1 MDKSSAV
8 YGPVTSWR
16 VGRSLG
22 IDLLCIN
29 SICSFNCT
37 YCQLGFIQLRT
48 LRRGLFV
55 STEKVLDDLK
65 KSDWQSADIITFSGS
80 GEPTLALNLG
90 EVIQGVRALT
100 DKPILVLTNGSLL
113 DQPEV
118 ERDLQGA
125 DRVYVKL
132 DAATERTFQLVNRP
146 VKGLTLKKIVDST
159 AEFRRRHSG
168 YLGIQCMFLR
178 NNLKE
183 FEGLIPLL
191 NRIRPDE
198 VQINSPTR
206 PYPQSWILS
215 SRGSHDGVDY
225 PAKPL
230 KPLSQKEGDLI
241 AQTLREA
248 TGLKIVWRART
259 RVKK

>member
-1 MDKSSAV
+1 MNKGSAV

-22 IDLLCIN
+22 IDLLCID

-37 YCQLGFIQLRT
+37 YCQLGFIQVRT
-48 LRRGLFV
+48 RQRALFV
-55 STEKVLDDLK
+55 PTRKVLDDLK

-90 EVIQGVRALT
+90 EAIGEIRSLT
-100 DKPILVLTNGSLL
+100 AMPILVLTNGSLL

-118 ERDLQGA
+118 RRELAGA

-146 VKGLTLKKIVDST
+146 VGGLTLQKIVGST
-159 AEFRRRHSG
+159 VEFRRQFPG

-178 NNLKE
+178 NNLEE
-183 FEGLIPLL
+183 FEALIPLL

-206 PYPQSWILS
+206 PYPQSWVLS

-230 KPLSQKEGDLI
+230 KPLSHEEGDRI
-241 AQTLREA
+241 AQRLEEA
-248 TGLKIVWRART
+248 TGLKIVWQAEAQRR
-259 RVKK
+259 